1 MENKNEPTFRAKIA
15 LLVMHS
21 VCLSF
26 KTKIMNNLII
36 FLTVL
41 KALFSVNCILCG
53 YFSTMYIDFFFNSNM
68 QKDDLSFTVFT

>member
-1 MENKNEPTFRAKIA
+1 
-15 LLVMHS
+15 
-21 VCLSF
+21 
-26 KTKIMNNLII
+26 MNNLII